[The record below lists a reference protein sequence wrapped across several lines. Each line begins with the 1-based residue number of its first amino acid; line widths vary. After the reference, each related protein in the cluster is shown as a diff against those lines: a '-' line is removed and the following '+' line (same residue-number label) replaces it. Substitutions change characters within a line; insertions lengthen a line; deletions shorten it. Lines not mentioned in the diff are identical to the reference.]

1 MTNFL
6 LEPETSAETI
16 SYILRHQIKE
26 SRRYKPTVP
35 FHSIKK
41 CEDRTRCAFHRRRT

>member
-6 LEPETSAETI
+6 LEPEISAETI
-16 SYILRHQIKE
+16 GYILRRQIKE
-26 SRRYKPTVP
+26 SRRYKSTVP

-41 CEDRTRCAFHRRRT
+41 CEDKGRCAFHRRRK